1 MPLEYDLASG
11 STRELNKK
19 LHALGIGNKIDNI
32 CITNPNGAHALAV
45 GLTRSLKVNIKGH
58 VGYYCAG
65 MNQIAEV
72 NIDGNAGPAVAEN
85 MMSGY
90 VTVTGNVSHYA
101 GATSHGGTLLVC
113 GDASSRCGIS
123 LKGAD
128 IIVKGSVGH
137 MSAFMAQTGRMVI
150 CGDAGETLGD
160 SIYET
165 QLYVRGSVAS
175 LGTDCVQK
183 SMTEKHKNELET
195 LLVSAGITGADAAE
209 FSRFGSARK
218 LYNFKVDNA
227 DAY

>member
-19 LHALGIGNKIDNI
+19 LHALGIANKIDKI
-32 CITNPNGAHALAV
+32 CVTNPNGAHALAV
-45 GLTRSLKVNIKGH
+45 GLTRPLKVNIKGH

-85 MMSGY
+85 MMSGN

-165 QLYVRGSVAS
+165 KLYVRGTVAS

-209 FSRFGSARK
+209 FNRFGSARK